1 MTVQTQDTGKAVSSV
16 IAQSWHRC
24 SKFMQRETWQTPHQA
39 QGLTFDS
46 ICRRKTALLTIGQ
59 AALEDA
65 WEFMDGR
72 PCALFILDESAC
84 ILSRCGEPQTLA
96 QLAALGFRDGS
107 YLLTIGQAALE
118 DAWEFMDG
126 RPCALF
132 ILDESACILS
142 RCGEPQTLAQLAAL
156 GFRDGSYCAESIIG
170 TCALSLAAMQ
180 GQPINTAGDR
190 HFKQAL
196 QPWSF
201 CSTPVFDNHGRL
213 FGSISLCCLVEHQS
227 SADLSLTL
235 AIAREVG
242 NSLLTDSL
250 LAESNRHLNQMYGL
264 LESMDD
270 GVMAW
275 NEQGVLQFLNV
286 QAARLLHLDAQAS
299 QGKNIADLVTL
310 PALLRRAIKHAR
322 GLNHVEVTFESQHQ
336 FVDAVITLK
345 PIVEAQGN
353 SFILLLHPVEQMRQ
367 LMTSQLGKVSHTF
380 EQMSADDPETRRLI
394 HFGRQAA
401 RGGFPVLLCGEEG
414 VGKELLSQAIH
425 NESERAGGPYIA
437 VNCQLYADSVLGQD
451 FMGSAPTDDENGRLS
466 RLELANG
473 GTLFLE
479 KIEYLAPELQSAL
492 LQVIKQ
498 GVLTRL
504 DARRLIPVD
513 VKVIATTTV
522 DLANLV
528 EQNRFSRQLYYALH
542 SFEIVIP
549 PLRARRNSI
558 PSLVH
563 NRLKS
568 LEKRFSSR
576 LKVDDDALAQL
587 VAYSWPGNDFELNS
601 VIENIAISSD
611 NGHIRLSNLPEYLFS
626 ERPGGDSASSLLPA
640 SLTFSAIEKEAI
652 IHAARVTSGRVQEMS
667 QLLNIGRTT
676 LWRKMKQYDIDA
688 SQFKRKHQA

>member
-1 MTVQTQDTGKAVSSV
+1 
-16 IAQSWHRC
+16 
-24 SKFMQRETWQTPHQA
+24 
-39 QGLTFDS
+39 
-46 ICRRKTALLTIGQ
+46 
-59 AALEDA
+59 
-65 WEFMDGR
+65 
-72 PCALFILDESAC
+72 
-84 ILSRCGEPQTLA
+84 
-96 QLAALGFRDGS
+96 
-107 YLLTIGQAALE
+107 
-118 DAWEFMDG
+118 
-126 RPCALF
+126 
-132 ILDESACILS
+132 
-142 RCGEPQTLAQLAAL
+142 
-156 GFRDGSYCAESIIG
+156 
-170 TCALSLAAMQ
+170 
-180 GQPINTAGDR
+180 
-190 HFKQAL
+190 
-196 QPWSF
+196 
-201 CSTPVFDNHGRL
+201 
-213 FGSISLCCLVEHQS
+213 
-227 SADLSLTL
+227 
-235 AIAREVG
+235 
-242 NSLLTDSL
+242 
-250 LAESNRHLNQMYGL
+250 MYGL

-275 NEQGVLQFLNV
+275 NEQGILQFLNV
-286 QAARLLHLDAQAS
+286 QAATLLHLDAQAS
-299 QGKNIADLVTL
+299 QGKNINELVTL

-345 PIVEAQGN
+345 PIVEEQGN

-401 RGGFPVLLCGEEG
+401 RGAFPVLLCGEEG

-425 NESERAGGPYIA
+425 NESERGGGPYIA

-451 FMGSAPTDDENGRLS
+451 FMGSAPTDNENGRLS

-576 LKVDDDALAQL
+576 LKMDEDALAQL

-611 NGHIRLSNLPEYLFS
+611 NGHIRLSNLPEYLFA
-626 ERPGGDSASSLLPA
+626 ERPGADAGSSLLPA

-652 IHAARVTSGRVQEMS
+652 IHAARVTSGRVQEMA

-676 LWRKMKQYDIDA
+676 LWRKMKHYDIDA
-688 SQFKRKHQA
+688 GQFKRGRME

>member
-46 ICRRKTALLTIGQ
+46 ICRRKTA
-59 AALEDA
+59 
-65 WEFMDGR
+65 
-72 PCALFILDESAC
+72 
-84 ILSRCGEPQTLA
+84 
-96 QLAALGFRDGS
+96 
-107 YLLTIGQAALE
+107 LLTIGQAALE

-587 VAYSWPGNDFELNS
+587 VAYSWPGNIRELRN
-601 VIENIAISSD
+601 VIERLVIVSSGGVIKAD
-611 NGHIRLSNLPEYLFS
+611 ELPEHMFRHQENQESPIGKSLPDALETL
-626 ERPGGDSASSLLPA
+626 ERRMIL
-640 SLTFSAIEKEAI
+640 EAYKACGTTTGVAKALGI
-652 IHAARVTSGRVQEMS
+652 SQPTAARKIAKYKNEASGER
-667 QLLNIGRTT
+667 
-676 LWRKMKQYDIDA
+676 
-688 SQFKRKHQA
+688 

>member
-1 MTVQTQDTGKAVSSV
+1 MTTHTQDIGKEVSSV

-24 SKFMQRETWQTPHQA
+24 SKFMQRETWQAPHQA
-39 QGLTFDS
+39 QGLTFES
-46 ICRRKTALLTIGQ
+46 ICRRKTALLTIAQ

-72 PCALFILDESAC
+72 PCALLILDESAC
-84 ILSRCGEPQTLA
+84 ILSRCGDPQTVE
-96 QLAALGFRDGS
+96 QLA
-107 YLLTIGQAALE
+107 E
-118 DAWEFMDG
+118 
-126 RPCALF
+126 
-132 ILDESACILS
+132 
-142 RCGEPQTLAQLAAL
+142 L

-170 TCALSLAAMQ
+170 SCALSLATMPGRFLPRTVMTMP
-180 GQPINTAGDR
+180 GQPTKTSGDQ

-196 QPWSF
+196 HPWSF

-213 FGSISLCCLVEHQS
+213 FGSISLCCLVEHECVS
-227 SADLSLTL
+227 DLSLTL

-275 NEQGVLQFLNV
+275 NEQGVLQFLNAR
-286 QAARLLHLDAQAS
+286 AALLLHLDAQAS
-299 QGKNIADLVTL
+299 QGKNINDLLNL
-310 PALLRRAIKHAR
+310 PMLLRRAIKHAR

-345 PIVEAQGN
+345 PIVEEQGN

-380 EQMSADDPETRRLI
+380 EQMSTDDPETRRLI

-401 RGGFPVLLCGEEG
+401 RGSFPILLCGEEG

-425 NESERAGGPYIA
+425 NESERASGPYIA
-437 VNCQLYADSVLGQD
+437 VNCQLYANSVLGQD

-549 PLRARRNSI
+549 PLRARQETI
-558 PSLVH
+558 
-563 NRLKS
+563 
-568 LEKRFSSR
+568 
-576 LKVDDDALAQL
+576 
-587 VAYSWPGNDFELNS
+587 
-601 VIENIAISSD
+601 
-611 NGHIRLSNLPEYLFS
+611 
-626 ERPGGDSASSLLPA
+626 
-640 SLTFSAIEKEAI
+640 LT
-652 IHAARVTSGRVQEMS
+652 
-667 QLLNIGRTT
+667 
-676 LWRKMKQYDIDA
+676 
-688 SQFKRKHQA
+688 

>member
-1 MTVQTQDTGKAVSSV
+1 MTAQTQSFSSV
-16 IAQSWHRC
+16 ITQSWHRC
-24 SKFMQRETWQTPHQA
+24 SKFMQRETWQAPHQA
-39 QGLTFDS
+39 QGLTFES

-65 WEFMDGR
+65 WEFMDNR
-72 PCALFILDESAC
+72 PCGLFILDESAC
-84 ILSRCGEPQTLA
+84 ILSRCGDPQTLD
-96 QLAALGFRDGS
+96 QLA
-107 YLLTIGQAALE
+107 E
-118 DAWEFMDG
+118 
-126 RPCALF
+126 
-132 ILDESACILS
+132 
-142 RCGEPQTLAQLAAL
+142 L

-170 TCALSLAAMQ
+170 SCALSLASML
-180 GQPINTAGDR
+180 GQPVKTAGDS

-196 QPWSF
+196 RPWSF
-201 CSTPVFDNHGRL
+201 SSTPVFDNHGRL
-213 FGSISLCCLVEHQS
+213 FGSISLCCLTEQQATS
-227 SADLSLTL
+227 DLSLTL

-275 NEQGVLQFLNV
+275 NEQGVLQFLNAR
-286 QAARLLHLDAQAS
+286 AATLLHLDAQAS
-299 QGKNIADLVTL
+299 QGRNINELVTL

-345 PIVEAQGN
+345 PIVEEQGN

-401 RGGFPVLLCGEEG
+401 RGAFPVLLCGEEG

-437 VNCQLYADSVLGQD
+437 VNCQLYADGALGQD

-498 GVLTRL
+498 GVF
-504 DARRLIPVD
+504 
-513 VKVIATTTV
+513 ATTTV

-528 EQNRFSRQLYYALH
+528 EQSRFSRQLYYALH

-558 PSLVH
+558 TSLVH
-563 NRLKS
+563 NRLRS

-587 VAYSWPGNDFELNS
+587 VNYSWPGNDFELNS
-601 VIENIAISSD
+601 IIENVAISSD
-611 NGHIRLSNLPEYLFS
+611 NGHVRLSNLPEYLFT
-626 ERPGGDSASSLLPA
+626 ERTGTDTSSSLLPA

-688 SQFKRKHQA
+688 GQFKRKHLE

>member
-46 ICRRKTALLTIGQ
+46 ICRRKTA
-59 AALEDA
+59 
-65 WEFMDGR
+65 
-72 PCALFILDESAC
+72 
-84 ILSRCGEPQTLA
+84 
-96 QLAALGFRDGS
+96 
-107 YLLTIGQAALE
+107 LLTIGQAALE

-640 SLTFSAIEKEAI
+640 SLTFREGANKQVISSQADSLIKISRIWADFFP
-652 IHAARVTSGRVQEMS
+652 ANTSNQP
-667 QLLNIGRTT
+667 I
-676 LWRKMKQYDIDA
+676 
-688 SQFKRKHQA
+688 

>member
-46 ICRRKTALLTIGQ
+46 ICRRKTA
-59 AALEDA
+59 
-65 WEFMDGR
+65 
-72 PCALFILDESAC
+72 
-84 ILSRCGEPQTLA
+84 
-96 QLAALGFRDGS
+96 
-107 YLLTIGQAALE
+107 LLTIGQAALE

-367 LMTSQLGKVSHTF
+367 LMTSQLGKVSQTF

-522 DLANLV
+522 DLAYT
-528 EQNRFSRQLYYALH
+528 SRC
-542 SFEIVIP
+542 V
-549 PLRARRNSI
+549 
-558 PSLVH
+558 
-563 NRLKS
+563 
-568 LEKRFSSR
+568 
-576 LKVDDDALAQL
+576 
-587 VAYSWPGNDFELNS
+587 
-601 VIENIAISSD
+601 
-611 NGHIRLSNLPEYLFS
+611 
-626 ERPGGDSASSLLPA
+626 
-640 SLTFSAIEKEAI
+640 
-652 IHAARVTSGRVQEMS
+652 
-667 QLLNIGRTT
+667 
-676 LWRKMKQYDIDA
+676 
-688 SQFKRKHQA
+688 

>member
-1 MTVQTQDTGKAVSSV
+1 MTAHAQDIGKELSSD

-24 SKFMQRETWQTPHQA
+24 SRFMQRETWQAPHQA
-39 QGLTFDS
+39 QGLTFES
-46 ICRRKTALLTIGQ
+46 ICRRKAGLLTIGQ

-65 WEFMDGR
+65 WEYMDAR
-72 PCALFILDESAC
+72 PCALLILDESAC
-84 ILSRCGEPQTLA
+84 ILSRCGDPQTIA
-96 QLAALGFRDGS
+96 QLAELGF
-107 YLLTIGQAALE
+107 L
-118 DAWEFMDG
+118 
-126 RPCALF
+126 
-132 ILDESACILS
+132 
-142 RCGEPQTLAQLAAL
+142 
-156 GFRDGSYCAESIIG
+156 DGSYCAESIIG
-170 TCALSLAAMQ
+170 SCALSLAMMP
-180 GQPINTAGDR
+180 GQPTKTSGDR

-196 QPWSF
+196 HPWSF

-213 FGSISLCCLVEHQS
+213 SGSISLCCLVEHAS
-227 SADLSLTL
+227 VSDLSLTL

-275 NEQGVLQFLNV
+275 NEQGVLQFLNAR
-286 QAARLLHLDAQAS
+286 AAQLLHLDVQAS
-299 QGKNIADLVTL
+299 QGKSIHDLLIL
-310 PALLRRAIKHAR
+310 PTLLRRAIKHAR

-345 PIVEAQGN
+345 PIVEEQGN

-380 EQMSADDPETRRLI
+380 AQMSMDDPESRRLI

-401 RGGFPVLLCGEEG
+401 RGSFPILLGGEEG

-425 NESERAGGPYIA
+425 NESERADGPYIA
-437 VNCQLYADSVLGQD
+437 VNCQLYANGALGQD
-451 FMGSAPTDDENGRLS
+451 FMGSAPTDEENGRLS

-513 VKVIATTTV
+513 VKVIAATTV
-522 DLANLV
+522 DLASLV

-542 SFEIVIP
+542 SFEIAIP

-558 PSLVH
+558 PALIYT
-563 NRLKS
+563 RLNGLK
-568 LEKRFSSR
+568 KRFSTP
-576 LKVDDDALAQL
+576 LTLDDDALAQL

-611 NGHIRLSNLPEYLFS
+611 NGHIRLSSLPDHLFA
-626 ERPGGDSASSLLPA
+626 ERAGKETTSSLLPA
-640 SLTFSAIEKEAI
+640 SLTLTAIEKEAI

-676 LWRKMKQYDIDA
+676 LWRKMKQYNIDA
-688 SQFKRKHQA
+688 SQFKRKPLK

>member
-1 MTVQTQDTGKAVSSV
+1 MTVQNQSSSSM
-16 IAQSWHRC
+16 ITQSWHRC
-24 SKFMQRETWQTPHQA
+24 TRFMQREIWQVPHQA
-39 QGLTFDS
+39 QGLTFES

-65 WEFMDGR
+65 WEFMDNR

-84 ILSRCGEPQTLA
+84 ILSRCGDPRTLE
-96 QLAALGFRDGS
+96 QLEVLGF
-107 YLLTIGQAALE
+107 L
-118 DAWEFMDG
+118 
-126 RPCALF
+126 
-132 ILDESACILS
+132 
-142 RCGEPQTLAQLAAL
+142 
-156 GFRDGSYCAESIIG
+156 DGSYCAESIIG
-170 TCALSLAAMQ
+170 SCALSLASML
-180 GQPINTAGDR
+180 GQPVKTSGEQ

-196 QPWSF
+196 NVWSF
-201 CSTPVFDNHGRL
+201 SSTPVYDNHGRL
-213 FGSISLCCLVEHQS
+213 FGSISLCCLTEHQAGS
-227 SADLSLTL
+227 DLSLTL

-275 NEQGVLQFLNV
+275 NEQGILQFLNV
-286 QAARLLHLDAQAS
+286 RAAMLLHLDAQSS
-299 QGKNIADLVTL
+299 QGKNIYELLTF
-310 PALLRRAIKHAR
+310 PPLLRRAIKHAR

-336 FVDAVITLK
+336 FVDAVVTLK
-345 PIVEAQGN
+345 PIIEEQGS

-380 EQMSADDPETRRLI
+380 EQMPADDPESRRLI

-425 NESERAGGPYIA
+425 NESERAEGPYIA
-437 VNCQLYADSVLGQD
+437 VNCQLYADNVLGLD
-451 FMGSAPTDDENGRLS
+451 FMGSAPTDDQNGRLS

-498 GVLTRL
+498 GALTRL

-528 EQNRFSRQLYYALH
+528 EQNQFSRQLYYALH
-542 SFEIVIP
+542 SFEIIIP
-549 PLRARRNSI
+549 PLRERRNSI
-558 PSLVH
+558 PSLVY
-563 NRLKS
+563 NRLRS

-587 VAYSWPGNDFELNS
+587 VSYSWPGNDFELNS
-601 VIENIAISSD
+601 IIENIAISSD
-611 NGHIRLSNLPEYLFS
+611 NRHIRLSNLPDYLFS
-626 ERPGGDSASSLLPA
+626 ERPGGDGVSSLLPA
-640 SLTFSAIEKEAI
+640 NLTFTAIEKEAI
-652 IHAARVTSGRVQEMS
+652 VHAARVTNGRVQEMS
-667 QLLNIGRTT
+667 HLLNIGRTT
-676 LWRKMKQYDIDA
+676 LWRKMKLYGIDA
-688 SQFKRKHQA
+688 SQFRRKH

>member
-46 ICRRKTALLTIGQ
+46 ICRRKTA
-59 AALEDA
+59 
-65 WEFMDGR
+65 
-72 PCALFILDESAC
+72 
-84 ILSRCGEPQTLA
+84 
-96 QLAALGFRDGS
+96 
-107 YLLTIGQAALE
+107 LLTIGQAALE

-528 EQNRFSRQLYYALH
+528 EQNRFSRQLYIPRPRVGHQLRQRVIVHFQSRRETLLQALQPVMH
-542 SFEIVIP
+542 Q
-549 PLRARRNSI
+549 RRNTVASGAQ
-558 PSLVH
+558 
-563 NRLKS
+563 R
-568 LEKRFSSR
+568 R
-576 LKVDDDALAQL
+576 DDDLKGVQR
-587 VAYSWPGNDFELNS
+587 NDFELNS

>member
-1 MTVQTQDTGKAVSSV
+1 MAAQTQDSSQPASSV
-16 IAQSWHRC
+16 IGQSWHRC
-24 SKFMQRETWQTPHQA
+24 SRFMQRDTWQAPHQA
-39 QGLTFDS
+39 QGLTFES

-84 ILSRCGEPQTLA
+84 ILSRCGEAQTLA
-96 QLAALGFRDGS
+96 QLETLGF
-107 YLLTIGQAALE
+107 L
-118 DAWEFMDG
+118 
-126 RPCALF
+126 
-132 ILDESACILS
+132 
-142 RCGEPQTLAQLAAL
+142 
-156 GFRDGSYCAESIIG
+156 DGSYCAESIIG
-170 TCALSLAAMQ
+170 SCALSLASML
-180 GQPINTAGDR
+180 GQPVRTSGDQ

-196 QPWSF
+196 HDWSF
-201 CSTPVFDNHGRL
+201 SSTPVFDNHGRL
-213 FGSISLCCLVEHQS
+213 FGSISLCCLREQQAAS
-227 SADLSLTL
+227 DLSLTL

-275 NEQGVLQFLNV
+275 NEQGVLQFINV

-299 QGKNIADLVTL
+299 QGKNIHDLVML

-322 GLNHVEVTFESQHQ
+322 ALNHAEVTFESQHQ
-336 FVDAVITLK
+336 FIDAVITLK

-353 SFILLLHPVEQMRQ
+353 SFILLLHPVEQLRQ

-380 EQMSADDPETRRLI
+380 EQMSADDPQTRRLI

-401 RGGFPVLLCGEEG
+401 RGAFPVLLCGEEG
-414 VGKELLSQAIH
+414 VGKELIAQAIH

-437 VNCQLYADSVLGQD
+437 VNCQLYADNVLGQD
-451 FMGSAPTDDENGRLS
+451 FMGSAPTDDQNGRLS
-466 RLELANG
+466 RLELASG

-479 KIEYLAPELQSAL
+479 KIEYLAPELQSVL

-542 SFEIVIP
+542 SFEIAIP
-549 PLRARRNSI
+549 PLRSRRSSI
-558 PSLVH
+558 SALVH
-563 NRLKS
+563 NRLRS
-568 LEKRFSSR
+568 LERRFSSR

-587 VAYSWPGNDFELNS
+587 VNYSWPGNDFELNS
-601 VIENIAISSD
+601 IIENIAISSD

-626 ERPGGDSASSLLPA
+626 ERLGSSDSASPLLPA

-667 QLLNIGRTT
+667 SLLNIGRTT

-688 SQFKRKHQA
+688 SQFKRKNQDSSLT

>member
-46 ICRRKTALLTIGQ
+46 ICRRKTA
-59 AALEDA
+59 
-65 WEFMDGR
+65 
-72 PCALFILDESAC
+72 
-84 ILSRCGEPQTLA
+84 
-96 QLAALGFRDGS
+96 
-107 YLLTIGQAALE
+107 LLTIGQAALE

-213 FGSISLCCLVEHQS
+213 FGSISLCCLAEHQS

-394 HFGRQAA
+394 HFGRHA
-401 RGGFPVLLCGEEG
+401 
-414 VGKELLSQAIH
+414 
-425 NESERAGGPYIA
+425 ESERAGGPYIA

>member
-1 MTVQTQDTGKAVSSV
+1 MDMTAHTQSFPLV
-16 IAQSWHRC
+16 ITQSWSRC
-24 SKFMQRETWQTPHQA
+24 SKFMRRDIWQTPHQA
-39 QGLTFDS
+39 QGLTFES
-46 ICRRKTALLTIGQ
+46 ICRRKTTLLTIGQ

-65 WEFMDGR
+65 LEFMDSR

-84 ILSRCGEPQTLA
+84 ILSRCGDRQILD
-96 QLAALGFRDGS
+96 QLAELGFRN
-107 YLLTIGQAALE
+107 
-118 DAWEFMDG
+118 
-126 RPCALF
+126 
-132 ILDESACILS
+132 
-142 RCGEPQTLAQLAAL
+142 
-156 GFRDGSYCAESIIG
+156 GSYCAESIIG
-170 TCALSLAAMQ
+170 SCALSLASLL
-180 GQPINTAGDR
+180 GQPVKTCGDQ

-196 QPWSF
+196 HGWSF
-201 CSTPVFDNHGRL
+201 SSTPVFDNHGRL
-213 FGSISLCCLVEHQS
+213 FGSISLCCLIEEQAS
-227 SADLSLTL
+227 PDLSLTL

-286 QAARLLHLDAQAS
+286 QAATLLHLDAQAS
-299 QGKNIADLVTL
+299 QGKNINELVTL
-310 PALLRRAIKHAR
+310 PAVLRRAIKHTR

-345 PIVEAQGN
+345 PIVEEQGN

-380 EQMSADDPETRRLI
+380 EQMSVDDPETRRLI

-401 RGGFPVLLCGEEG
+401 RGAFPVLLCGEEG

-425 NESERAGGPYIA
+425 NESERGGGPYIA

-451 FMGSAPTDDENGRLS
+451 FMGSSAPTDDENGRLS

-513 VKVIATTTV
+513 VKVIASTTI

-549 PLRARRNSI
+549 PLRMRRDSI

-576 LKVDDDALAQL
+576 LKMDDDALAQL

-611 NGHIRLSNLPEYLFS
+611 NGHIRLSNLPEYLFA
-626 ERPGGDSASSLLPA
+626 ERPGADVSISLLPA
-640 SLTFSAIEKEAI
+640 SLTFSSIEKEAI
-652 IHAARVTSGRVQEMS
+652 IQAARVTNGRVQEMS
-667 QLLNIGRTT
+667 FLLNIGRTT
-676 LWRKMKQYDIDA
+676 LWRKMKQHGIDA
-688 SQFKRKHQA
+688 SQFKRKHQHLK